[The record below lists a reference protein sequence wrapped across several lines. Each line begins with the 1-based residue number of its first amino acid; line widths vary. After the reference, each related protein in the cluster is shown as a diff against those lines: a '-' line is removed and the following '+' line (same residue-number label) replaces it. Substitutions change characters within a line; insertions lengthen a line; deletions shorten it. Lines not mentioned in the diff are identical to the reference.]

1 MSKHAWLAIDPGI
14 TTGWALLAD
23 DGAVMG
29 TAVWGTHELQEA
41 LDLLIRQAY
50 SAGYALDVVIEE
62 MPNTGANGPLGK
74 KLEWVRQQIKSV
86 VTDVYELPTHH
97 ILPGVWKP
105 SRVARTAELPRTWR
119 EEPLM
124 IHQKD
129 AIRMG
134 LYAISV
140 RPKFARRHD

>member
-29 TAVWGTHELQEA
+29 TAVWGTHELREA

-62 MPNTGANGPLGK
+62 MPNTGLNGPLGK
-74 KLEWVRQQIKSV
+74 KLEWVRNQIKWV
-86 VTDVYELPTHH
+86 VSETYELPVHR

-105 SRVARTAELPRTWR
+105 SRVARTTELPRTWR
-119 EEPLM
+119 DEPLM
-124 IHQKD
+124 THQKD

-134 LYAISV
+134 RYAISV